1 LKTDT
6 VFNHFTITSLFLPL
20 KIQKPQMKSTLFTLA
35 LIFSFYTGFSQ
46 RDTIRLKKTGEENRV
61 IVTDRSPQAV
71 YFQLGGSAPIL
82 SVNYD
87 RRFGKRLNGAG
98 FSAGLGFWGGTGVA
112 VFSIPAS
119 LNYLFGRRSDFIE
132 VAGGATFI
140 SSSLDDFFDDTKN
153 TGTGMLYHFN
163 AGYRHQPAT
172 GGFFFR
178 GGISPLFFGKDYVT
192 SYYIGF
198 GYNF

>member
-1 LKTDT
+1 
-6 VFNHFTITSLFLPL
+6 
-20 KIQKPQMKSTLFTLA
+20 MKSAILTLT
-35 LIFSFYTGFSQ
+35 LIFIVFTGFTQ
-46 RDTIRLKKTGEENRV
+46 KDTIRLKRTATENKV
-61 IVTDRSPQAV
+61 IVTDRPPQAV
-71 YFQLGGSAPIL
+71 YFQLGGSAPII

-87 RRFGKRLNGAG
+87 RRFGKRVNGAG
-98 FSAGLGFWGGTGVA
+98 FAVGAGFWGGTGLA
-112 VFSIPAS
+112 VFSVPVS

-140 SSSLDDFFDDTKN
+140 TGSVDDIFDEN
-153 TGTGMLYHFN
+153 NSGSGVFYHVN

-178 GGISPLFFGKDYVT
+178 GGISPLFFGGDYIT

>member
-1 LKTDT
+1 
-6 VFNHFTITSLFLPL
+6 
-20 KIQKPQMKSTLFTLA
+20 MKSTIFTLM
-35 LIFSFYTGFSQ
+35 LIFCVCTAFAQ
-46 RDTIRLKKTGEENRV
+46 KDTIRLKKTSEENRV
-61 IVTDRSPQAV
+61 IITDRSPQAV

-87 RRFGKRLNGAG
+87 RRFGKRVNGAG
-98 FSAGLGFWGGTGVA
+98 FSAGLGFWGGTGIA

-119 LNYLFGRRSDFIE
+119 LNYLFGRKSDFIE

-140 SSSLDDFFDDTKN
+140 SGSVDDFFDDTES
-153 TGTGMLYHFN
+153 TESEMLYHFN

-172 GGFFFR
+172 GGFFFW
-178 GGISPLFFGKDYVT
+178 GGISPLFFDAGYVT

>member
-1 LKTDT
+1 MFSNKCLFYQNSKLI
-6 VFNHFTITSLFLPL
+6 NCYQMRSSLFAIILTFFA
-20 KIQKPQMKSTLFTLA
+20 ISAFA
-35 LIFSFYTGFSQ
+35 Q
-46 RDTIRLKKTGEENRV
+46 RDTIRLKKISQENNA
-61 IVTDRSPQAV
+61 IVTDRPPQAV
-71 YFQLGGSAPIL
+71 YFQLGGSGPIL

-87 RRFGKRLNGAG
+87 RRFAKKLNGAG
-98 FSAGLGFWGGTGVA
+98 FTVGAGFWGGTGTT

-119 LNYLFGRRSDFIE
+119 LNYLIGRKSDFIE
-132 VAGGATFI
+132 LAAGATFVTATTTD
-140 SSSLDDFFDDTKN
+140 LFDEGSDTGN
-153 TGTGMLYHFN
+153 GMIYHIN

-178 GGISPLFFGKDYVT
+178 GGLSPLFFPAEYIT